1 MPKRAI
7 CGTLPSNKVTIRFY
21 PILFAQ
27 NCLTGW
33 IHKPAYA
40 HNGLSF
46 PSSIKSDPL
55 PKPMIPQ
62 ANNQSTTMT
71 GTSITEMAPAKVNLY
86 LRICGRRDDGYHLL
100 DSAVIFTAFGDQIS
114 LTPAATDSLTITG
127 SFATALT
134 NIADNPIVT
143 RPMANSPAAPNLCM
157 QALTA
162 FRDAGGVMPPVAIT
176 LDKRI
181 PVGAGLGGG
190 SADAAAM
197 LRALNAHADKSVTPE
212 TLHALATRLGADVPA
227 CLRAHALRM
236 TGIGDQISSLS
247 ASMSLSPAP
256 DAHAFMVLANPLI
269 PLATKDVFAH
279 LHSDGQGSAGDIDTL
294 DISGLVG
301 LGNDLEATACT
312 LVPEI
317 ASLLSLLRQ
326 QHGCQIAAMSGSGAS
341 CFALF
346 DSQPA
351 SQQACVALR
360 KSGIWAE
367 ATHSL

>member
-1 MPKRAI
+1 
-7 CGTLPSNKVTIRFY
+7 
-21 PILFAQ
+21 
-27 NCLTGW
+27 
-33 IHKPAYA
+33 
-40 HNGLSF
+40 
-46 PSSIKSDPL
+46 
-55 PKPMIPQ
+55 
-62 ANNQSTTMT
+62 MT
-71 GTSITEMAPAKVNLY
+71 GTRITEMAPAKVNLY

-114 LTPAATDSLTITG
+114 LTPATTDSLTVTG
-127 SFATALT
+127 SFAAALT
-134 NIADNPIVT
+134 NITDSSIAAHPIT
-143 RPMANSPAAPNLCM
+143 DRPITNSSITNSPTGPNLCL
-157 QALTA
+157 QALAA

-176 LDKRI
+176 LAKRI

-197 LRALNAHADKSVTPE
+197 LRALNAHADKAVTPE

-227 CLRAHALRM
+227 CLRAHTLRM
-236 TGIGDQISSLS
+236 TGIGDQITP
-247 ASMSLSPAP
+247 LSPMGDISSTSDAP
-256 DAHAFMVLANPLI
+256 PFILLANPLI

-279 LHSDGQGSAGDIDTL
+279 LQSLGQGAAGDIGAL
-294 DISGLVG
+294 DISGLAR

-351 SQQACVALR
+351 SQHACNALR

-367 ATHSL
+367 ATHII

>member
-1 MPKRAI
+1 
-7 CGTLPSNKVTIRFY
+7 
-21 PILFAQ
+21 
-27 NCLTGW
+27 
-33 IHKPAYA
+33 
-40 HNGLSF
+40 
-46 PSSIKSDPL
+46 
-55 PKPMIPQ
+55 
-62 ANNQSTTMT
+62 MT
-71 GTSITEMAPAKVNLY
+71 GTRITEMAPAKVNLY
-86 LRICGRRDDGYHLL
+86 LRICGRRNDGYHLL

-114 LTPAATDSLTITG
+114 LTPATTDSLTITG
-127 SFATALT
+127 SFAAALT
-134 NIADNPIVT
+134 NIADRPIT
-143 RPMANSPAAPNLCM
+143 NSAITNSSITNSSITNSSTGPNLCM
-157 QALTA
+157 QALAA

-197 LRALNAHADKSVTPE
+197 LRALNAHADKAVTPE
-212 TLHALATRLGADVPA
+212 TLHTLATHLGADVPA
-227 CLRAHALRM
+227 CLRAHTLRM
-236 TGIGDQISSLS
+236 TGIGDQITP
-247 ASMSLSPAP
+247 LSPMGDISFASDAP
-256 DAHAFMVLANPLI
+256 PFILLANPLI

-279 LHSDGQGSAGDIDTL
+279 LQSAGQGAAGDIGAL
-294 DISGLVG
+294 DISGLAR

-326 QHGCQIAAMSGSGAS
+326 QHGCHIAAMSGSGAS

-351 SQQACVALR
+351 SQNACDALR

-367 ATHSL
+367 ATHII

>member
-1 MPKRAI
+1 
-7 CGTLPSNKVTIRFY
+7 
-21 PILFAQ
+21 
-27 NCLTGW
+27 
-33 IHKPAYA
+33 
-40 HNGLSF
+40 
-46 PSSIKSDPL
+46 
-55 PKPMIPQ
+55 
-62 ANNQSTTMT
+62 MT

-86 LRICGRRDDGYHLL
+86 LRICGRRNDGYHLL

-114 LTPAATDSLTITG
+114 LTPATTDSLTITG
-127 SFATALT
+127 SFAAALT
-134 NIADNPIVT
+134 NIADRPI
-143 RPMANSPAAPNLCM
+143 PNSAITNSSTGPNLCM
-157 QALTA
+157 QALAA

-197 LRALNAHADKSVTPE
+197 LRALNAHADKAVTPK

-227 CLRAHALRM
+227 CLRAHTLRM
-236 TGIGDQISSLS
+236 TGIGDQITP
-247 ASMSLSPAP
+247 LSPMGDISFASDAP
-256 DAHAFMVLANPLI
+256 PFILLANPLI

-279 LHSDGQGSAGDIDTL
+279 LQSPGQGAAGDIGAL
-294 DISGLVG
+294 DISGLAR

-312 LVPEI
+312 LIPEI

-351 SQQACVALR
+351 SQHACDALH

-367 ATHSL
+367 ATHII

>member
-1 MPKRAI
+1 
-7 CGTLPSNKVTIRFY
+7 
-21 PILFAQ
+21 
-27 NCLTGW
+27 
-33 IHKPAYA
+33 
-40 HNGLSF
+40 
-46 PSSIKSDPL
+46 
-55 PKPMIPQ
+55 
-62 ANNQSTTMT
+62 MT

-86 LRICGRRDDGYHLL
+86 LRICGRRNDGYHLL

-114 LTPAATDSLTITG
+114 LTPATTDSLTITG
-127 SFATALT
+127 SFAAALT
-134 NIADNPIVT
+134 NIADRPI
-143 RPMANSPAAPNLCM
+143 PNSAITNSSTGPNLCM
-157 QALTA
+157 QALAA

-197 LRALNAHADKSVTPE
+197 LRALNAHADKAVTPE

-227 CLRAHALRM
+227 CLRAHTLRM
-236 TGIGDQISSLS
+236 TGIGDQITP
-247 ASMSLSPAP
+247 LSPMGDISSTSDAP
-256 DAHAFMVLANPLI
+256 PFILLANPLI

-279 LHSDGQGSAGDIDTL
+279 LQSPGQGAAGDIGAL
-294 DISGLVG
+294 DISGLAR

-312 LVPEI
+312 LIPEI

-351 SQQACVALR
+351 SQHACDALH

-367 ATHSL
+367 ATHII

>member
-1 MPKRAI
+1 M
-7 CGTLPSNKVTIRFY
+7 
-21 PILFAQ
+21 
-27 NCLTGW
+27 TG
-33 IHKPAYA
+33 K
-40 HNGLSF
+40 
-46 PSSIKSDPL
+46 
-55 PKPMIPQ
+55 
-62 ANNQSTTMT
+62 MT

-114 LTPAATDSLTITG
+114 LTPATTDSLTVTG
-127 SFATALT
+127 SFAAALT
-134 NIADNPIVT
+134 NITDSNISTHPIT
-143 RPMANSPAAPNLCM
+143 NSPMTNSSMTNSSMTNSSTGPNLCM

-197 LRALNAHADKSVTPE
+197 LRALNAHADKAVTPE

-227 CLRAHALRM
+227 CLRAHTLRM
-236 TGIGDQISSLS
+236 TGIGDQITP
-247 ASMSLSPAP
+247 LSPMGDISFASDAP
-256 DAHAFMVLANPLI
+256 PFILLANPLI

-279 LHSDGQGSAGDIDTL
+279 LQSAGQGAAGDIGAL
-294 DISGLVG
+294 DISGLAR
-301 LGNDLEATACT
+301 LGNDLESTACR

-351 SQQACVALR
+351 CQHACDTLR

-367 ATHSL
+367 ATYII